1 MEKKIIDRIV
11 AGSGSPGAH
20 DLWLDTSSENY
31 ELKVNVDGTSDGWKT
46 IGGGSGSGGGDDGG
60 SDEPTEVYIKF
71 KAENF
76 GIRDNDF
83 VPDTVDRSKGYALD
97 EIFDMSGGV
106 LEALIKA
113 QEDARDNLIS
123 SGYALEDV
131 ASLVGYN
138 YYSNGN
144 ANSYLDNKSFNYAS
158 YESGEFSSM
167 DGSYPVISTVF
178 MKYDGQWTAKTFI
191 QIAGTN
197 LKGYS
202 WTAPNIIFEKNDEDG
217 KWYIVYAH

>member
-1 MEKKIIDRIV
+1 MKKIIDRIV

-60 SDEPTEVYIKF
+60 SDEPTEFYIKF

-76 GIRDNDF
+76 GIRDNDC

-106 LEALIKA
+106 LEAFIKA
-113 QEDARDNLIS
+113 QEDTRDSLIS
-123 SGYALEDV
+123 SGYTLDYV
-131 ASLVGYN
+131 ANHVGYN
-138 YYSNGN
+138 DYYNGN
-144 ANSYLDNKSFNYAS
+144 ASSYLTNASFNYIS

-167 DGSYPVISTVF
+167 DGSYPVINTVF
-178 MKYDGQWTAKTFI
+178 
-191 QIAGTN
+191 
-197 LKGYS
+197 LK
-202 WTAPNIIFEKNDEDG
+202 
-217 KWYIVYAH
+217 